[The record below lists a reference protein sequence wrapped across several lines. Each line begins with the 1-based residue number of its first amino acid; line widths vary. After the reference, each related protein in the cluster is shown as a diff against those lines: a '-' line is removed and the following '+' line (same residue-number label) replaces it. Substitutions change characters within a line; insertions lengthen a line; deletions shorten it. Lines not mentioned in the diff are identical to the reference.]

1 MVALVDNQEI
11 DIAHGEKCEPLVK
24 EVQEDLVYHH
34 NDLVLLQRLLPV

>member
-11 DIAHGEKCEPLVK
+11 DIAHGEKWVPLVK
-24 EVQEDLVYHH
+24 EIQEDLVYHH